1 MPDFNQALARVP
13 DGRLFPFGWLRIARG
28 LHAIDQLR
36 LLALGVRP
44 AYRRRGIELLL
55 CLELREAARRLG
67 YRGGELSMVWEDNEP
82 STGPSPRWAGAAPR
96 PTAST
101 RVRFRSPRPAKRG
114 EGWERGLS
122 MTPALNPTIK
132 AMLASL
138 GSDRAFVRG
147 AGTRLYDHA
156 GREYLD
162 CWAQYG
168 VLALGHNPP
177 AVVAA
182 VRDALA
188 AGAPAFLQPYRAPH
202 AEALAEELVR
212 RAPPG
217 IARCVFTN
225 SGAETVEAAI
235 KLARVATGRTR
246 VLSAEGGYHGSTYA
260 AMAASGQ
267 PDYRDGFGPLPA
279 GFDTVPYGDADALDA
294 RLARDGAQTA
304 AFIVEPIQGRRG
316 AHAPP
321 AGYLARA
328 RAACTRHGVA
338 LVADE
343 IQTGLGRTG
352 TLFACEQEAVAPD
365 VLLVAKALGG
375 GLFPLGACLA
385 SERLWSDD
393 FALRHL
399 STFANNNLACLA
411 GMVTLR
417 ELDALLPAL
426 PARPAACTTR
436 CRPRGPPPGARPR
449 RAGARPAR
457 RDRAPPSARPRERGA
472 RRASTAGSLR
482 LGGRGGDRGAGGGAG
497 APRRRRG
504 ERPPLHPPA
513 DHRDVGDRSGRGRDR
528 RGAGAPGARRFTA
541 GGLGTTEARRTGLRS
556 RWP

>member
-1 MPDFNQALARVP
+1 MLEQTRGFVPVTSAELRFAARQFRSLFRPELVLFAEVGGVPAGIVLAMPDFNQALARVP
-13 DGRLFPFGWLRIARG
+13 DGRLLPVRVAAHRARAAARSISCACWRSASG
-28 LHAIDQLR
+28 PPTGGAGSSCCS
-36 LLALGVRP
+36 AWSC
-44 AYRRRGIELLL
+44 ARRRGASAT
-55 CLELREAARRLG
+55 AAASCRWSGRTTSAIHRTIAAMGGRRTKT
-67 YRGGELSMVWEDNEP
+67 YRIY
-82 STGPSPRWAGAAPR
+82 
-96 PTAST
+96 
-101 RVRFRSPRPAKRG
+101 
-114 EGWERGLS
+114 EGSLS

-132 AMLASL
+132 AMLARSGADRDVRPRRRARVCTTARA
-138 GSDRAFVRG
+138 GS
-147 AGTRLYDHA
+147 TSTA
-156 GREYLD
+156 GRNTA
-162 CWAQYG
+162 CWRWDTTRRPSW
-168 VLALGHNPP
+168 PP
-177 AVVAA
+177 CATRWPRAT
-182 VRDALA
+182 
-188 AGAPAFLQPYRAPH
+188 PAFLQPYRAPH

-212 RAPPG
+212 RAPAG

-235 KLARVATGRTR
+235 KLTRAATGRTG

-321 AGYLARA
+321 PGYLARA

-352 TLFACEQEAVAPD
+352 TLFACEREAVAPD

-411 GMVTLR
+411 GIVTLR

-426 PARPAACTTR
+426 PDKAAACTPRCVDLAARHPASSARCGRTACSPRSSSHPPRPGTR
-436 CRPRGPPPGARPR
+436 ARRSPPSNSGASTPR
-449 RAGARPAR
+449 RWR
-457 RDRAPPSARPRERGA
+457 RRSRSGRRCWCSPPSAKRTSSA
-472 RRASTAGSLR
+472 SSRR
-482 LGGRGGDRGAGGGAG
+482 
-497 APRRRRG
+497 
-504 ERPPLHPPA
+504 
-513 DHRDVGDRSGRGRDR
+513 
-528 RGAGAPGARRFTA
+528 
-541 GGLGTTEARRTGLRS
+541 
-556 RWP
+556 

>member
-1 MPDFNQALARVP
+1 
-13 DGRLFPFGWLRIARG
+13 
-28 LHAIDQLR
+28 
-36 LLALGVRP
+36 
-44 AYRRRGIELLL
+44 
-55 CLELREAARRLG
+55 
-67 YRGGELSMVWEDNEP
+67 
-82 STGPSPRWAGAAPR
+82 
-96 PTAST
+96 
-101 RVRFRSPRPAKRG
+101 
-114 EGWERGLS
+114 

-132 AMLASL
+132 AMLAAL
-138 GSDRAFVRG
+138 GSDRTFVRG
-147 AGTRLYDHA
+147 AGTRLFDDA

-217 IARCVFTN
+217 LARCVFTN

-235 KLARVATGRTR
+235 KLTRVATGRTG
-246 VLSAEGGYHGSTYA
+246 VLSTEGGYHGSTYA

-294 RLARDGAQTA
+294 RLARDGAEIA

-352 TLFACEQEAVAPD
+352 TLFACEREAVAPD

-411 GMVTLR
+411 GIVTLR
-417 ELDALLPAL
+417 ALDALLPAL
-426 PARPAACTTR
+426 PGQGRPPARRAR
-436 CRPRGPPPGARPR
+436 RPGGPPPGDASAPCGRTACSPRSSSTLRPPAAGR
-449 RAGARPAR
+449 R
-457 RDRAPPSARPRERGA
+457 A
-472 RRASTAGSLR
+472 RRASAAGPLR
-482 LGGRGGDRGAGGGAG
+482 LRRRGGDRGA
-497 APRRRRG
+497 
-504 ERPPLHPPA
+504 
-513 DHRDVGDRSGRGRDR
+513 
-528 RGAGAPGARRFTA
+528 ARRCWCSPPS
-541 GGLGTTEARRTGLRS
+541 ARRTSSASSPR
-556 RWP
+556 

>member
-1 MPDFNQALARVP
+1 
-13 DGRLFPFGWLRIARG
+13 
-28 LHAIDQLR
+28 
-36 LLALGVRP
+36 
-44 AYRRRGIELLL
+44 
-55 CLELREAARRLG
+55 
-67 YRGGELSMVWEDNEP
+67 
-82 STGPSPRWAGAAPR
+82 
-96 PTAST
+96 
-101 RVRFRSPRPAKRG
+101 
-114 EGWERGLS
+114 

-138 GSDRAFVRG
+138 GADRRFVRG
-147 AGTRLYDHA
+147 AGTRLYDDA

-182 VRDALA
+182 VRDALD

-212 RAPPG
+212 RAPAG
-217 IARCVFTN
+217 LARCVFTN

-235 KLARVATGRTR
+235 KLTRVATGRVR
-246 VLSAEGGYHGSTYA
+246 VLSTEGSYHGSTYA

-267 PDYRDGFGPLPA
+267 PEVRDGFGPLPA

-294 RLARDGAQTA
+294 RLARDGAEIA

-328 RAACTRHGVA
+328 REACTRHGVA

-352 TLFACEQEAVAPD
+352 TLFACEREAVAPD

-411 GMVTLR
+411 GIVTLR
-417 ELDALLPAL
+417 ALDALLPGLPDKAAHLRTAL
-426 PARPAACTTR
+426 AELAARHPS
-436 CRPRGPPPGARPR
+436 GDPR
-449 RAGARPAR
+449 RAGARPAG
-457 RDRAPPSARPRERGA
+457 RDRAPPAARRYKRLA
-472 RRASTAGSLR
+472 RRAPAARPLR
-482 LGGRGGDRGAGGGAG
+482 LRGRGGDRGARGGAG
-497 APRRRRG
+497 PPRRGRG
-504 ERPPLHPPA
+504 QRPALHPAA
-513 DHRDVGDRSGRGRDR
+513 DHGDVGDRSGRGRDR
-528 RGAGAPGARRFTA
+528 RRPHAHGARRLSF
-541 GGLGTTEARRTGLRS
+541 GGLGRR
-556 RWP
+556 

>member
-1 MPDFNQALARVP
+1 
-13 DGRLFPFGWLRIARG
+13 
-28 LHAIDQLR
+28 
-36 LLALGVRP
+36 
-44 AYRRRGIELLL
+44 
-55 CLELREAARRLG
+55 
-67 YRGGELSMVWEDNEP
+67 
-82 STGPSPRWAGAAPR
+82 
-96 PTAST
+96 
-101 RVRFRSPRPAKRG
+101 
-114 EGWERGLS
+114 

-132 AMLASL
+132 AMLAAL
-138 GSDRAFVRG
+138 GSDRTFVRG

-182 VRDALA
+182 VRDALT

-217 IARCVFTN
+217 LARCVFTN

-235 KLARVATGRTR
+235 KLTRVATGRTR
-246 VLSAEGGYHGSTYA
+246 VLSTEGAYHGSTYA

-279 GFDTVPYGDADALDA
+279 GFDSVPYGDADALDA
-294 RLARDGAQTA
+294 RLARDGAEIA

-321 AGYLARA
+321 PGYLARA

-352 TLFACEQEAVAPD
+352 TLFACEREAVAPD

-385 SERLWSDD
+385 SERLWTDD

-411 GMVTLR
+411 GIVTLR
-417 ELDALLPAL
+417 ELDALLPGL
-426 PARPAACTTR
+426 PDKAGRLNGTLVELAARHPATVRAVR
-436 CRPRGPPPGARPR
+436 AHGLLAAIELHPPPPGTGATLAALQQRGLYASAVAAAIAEREAVLVLPAVGEANILRFIPPLIMETSEIDRGVGAIDAVLARL
-449 RAGARPAR
+449 
-457 RDRAPPSARPRERGA
+457 ERGDSA
-472 RRASTAGSLR
+472 L
-482 LGGRGGDRGAGGGAG
+482 
-497 APRRRRG
+497 
-504 ERPPLHPPA
+504 
-513 DHRDVGDRSGRGRDR
+513 
-528 RGAGAPGARRFTA
+528 PG
-541 GGLGTTEARRTGLRS
+541 
-556 RWP
+556 

>member
-1 MPDFNQALARVP
+1 
-13 DGRLFPFGWLRIARG
+13 
-28 LHAIDQLR
+28 
-36 LLALGVRP
+36 
-44 AYRRRGIELLL
+44 
-55 CLELREAARRLG
+55 
-67 YRGGELSMVWEDNEP
+67 
-82 STGPSPRWAGAAPR
+82 
-96 PTAST
+96 
-101 RVRFRSPRPAKRG
+101 
-114 EGWERGLS
+114 
-122 MTPALNPTIK
+122 
-132 AMLASL
+132 MLAAL
-138 GSDRAFVRG
+138 GSDRTFVRG
-147 AGTRLYDHA
+147 AGTRLFDHA

-235 KLARVATGRTR
+235 KLTRVATGRTG
-246 VLSAEGGYHGSTYA
+246 VLSTEGGYHGSTYA

-267 PDYRDGFGPLPA
+267 PDYRNGFGPLPA

-294 RLARDGAQTA
+294 RLARDGADIA

-321 AGYLARA
+321 PGYLARA

-352 TLFACEQEAVAPD
+352 TLFACEREAIAPD

-375 GLFPLGACLA
+375 GLFPLGACLT
-385 SERLWSDD
+385 SELAVERRLRAAPPVD
-393 FALRHL
+393 LRQQQP
-399 STFANNNLACLA
+399 
-411 GMVTLR
+411 R
-417 ELDALLPAL
+417 LPRGNRH
-426 PARPAACTTR
+426 PARARRAAAR
-436 CRPRGPPPGARPR
+436 AAGQGRPPPRRARRAGGPPPGDRPR

-457 RDRAPPSARPRERGA
+457 RDRAPPAPAR
-472 RRASTAGSLR
+472 
-482 LGGRGGDRGAGGGAG
+482 GGRGACRPPTAGPLRLRRRSGDRRARGGAG
-497 APRRRRG
+497 APRRGRG

-513 DHRDVGDRSGRGRDR
+513 DHGSAGDRSGHRRDR
-528 RGAGAPGARRFTA
+528 RRPRQLRSAGAAR
-541 GGLGTTEARRTGLRS
+541 
-556 RWP
+556 PCQKY